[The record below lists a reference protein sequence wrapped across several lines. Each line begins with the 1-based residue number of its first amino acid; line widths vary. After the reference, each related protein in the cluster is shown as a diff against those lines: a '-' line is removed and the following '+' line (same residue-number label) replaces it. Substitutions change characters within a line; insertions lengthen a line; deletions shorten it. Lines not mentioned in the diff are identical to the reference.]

1 MVTKQLVFRKDR
13 ISFSVAQ
20 YYWKILMKQ
29 KLKIAQQDCV
39 YRSVYH
45 IDYAKTTDNVIP
57 LYLVIPKLYGSVE
70 EQKGYK

>member
-1 MVTKQLVFRKDR
+1 
-13 ISFSVAQ
+13 
-20 YYWKILMKQ
+20 MKQ

-45 IDYAKTTDNVIP
+45 IDYTKTTDNVNP
-57 LYLVIPKLYGSVE
+57 LYLIIPKIYGSVE